1 MNNLKRSGR
10 WFLLVVVLI
19 LLVDQI
25 TKYFLKGVNFGIF
38 RYVTNTGAAFG
49 LFKGWGFI
57 LSIIAIIV
65 LVLVVYF
72 YRKYPKL
79 WLPLSFIFAGT
90 LGNLLDRIIFGF
102 VRDFIDFKIWPVF
115 NVADSFNVIGV
126 VILIWILI
134 KKEKLS

>member
-1 MNNLKRSGR
+1 MNLRKSGKF
-10 WFLLVVVLI
+10 WFVVVLVI
-19 LLVDQI
+19 LLDQI
-25 TKYFLKGVNFGIF
+25 TKYFFKNVNFGIF

-49 LFKGWGFI
+49 LFKGGGLF
-57 LSIIAIIV
+57 LSIIAVIV
-65 LVLVVYF
+65 LVLVIYF

-79 WLPLSFIFAGT
+79 WVPLSFIFAGT

-115 NVADSFNVIGV
+115 NFADSFNVIGII
-126 VILIWILI
+126 ILIWILI